1 MRPPGVAGIR
11 FGAHF
16 SLIMNSRGHLPEHG
30 FAHVSGL
37 FRGATRV
44 CPDFALRG
52 QRLPIQSRFDEQS
65 RSTIRKLNARSLL
78 FIGLCLAWTAGPA
91 AAQIPDGHVGVILS
105 NLPQSDAEKTR
116 RIQKKL
122 DEHAAQSI
130 RKLPLTKSE
139 VWAIPESKL
148 EPAKQFLAQLGVA
161 AAGVVGGKDGH
172 ELFRA
177 QKDMKLND
185 KQREVVELA
194 KRSQATMGVKLVA
207 GPTPA
212 EIEYAMTVG
221 DASTSD
227 AAAKL
232 KVMLSDQ
239 TTLTIDRTGVEVR
252 PDRCVWRGKVETTGA
267 MVTLMLWPNGRLTG
281 SVQNKGRIH
290 SIRHLGGRIYSVVE
304 MSEER
309 MPNEHAP
316 MPGWMRTKD
325 PNLRDEFPGQGR
337 RRRRTQAPSQ
347 DDRLPRPKAPRQGC
361 GPGQQAAP
369 GQGRSIIGRRYYAGE
384 AFSRTVPGCRH
395 RRDRRLHEKG
405 GRHYM
410 DVKRELVEMSIEEG
424 NHAFRNSKIENVKL
438 RLVYAYQTD
447 YVEKGTHFDHVWRFA
462 DKGDG
467 YMDEIHKLR
476 DKYRADVAVL
486 IVDDANGC
494 GLSTRVHADAD
505 EAFAVVHHEC
515 SATTYSLAH
524 EIGHLIG
531 ARHDRGMDTNSM
543 PFPYGHGFV
552 NGTTWRDIMSYKE
565 SCGGCPRLPVWSSP
579 RWSSM
584 ARSPAP
590 RTRQRARHHRAGRP
604 RRRLQVI

>member
-1 MRPPGVAGIR
+1 MRNLTA
-11 FGAHF
+11 
-16 SLIMNSRGHLPEHG
+16 
-30 FAHVSGL
+30 
-37 FRGATRV
+37 
-44 CPDFALRG
+44 
-52 QRLPIQSRFDEQS
+52 RL
-65 RSTIRKLNARSLL
+65 LL
-78 FIGLCLAWTAGPA
+78 LIGLCLVWATSPA
-91 AAQIPDGHVGVILS
+91 SAQIPDGYVGVILS
-105 NLPQSDAEKTR
+105 KLPQSDAEKAR

-148 EPAKQFLAQLGVA
+148 EAAKQFLAKQGVA

-177 QKDMKLND
+177 QQDMKLSD
-185 KQREVVELA
+185 KQREVIEMA
-194 KRSQATMGVKLVA
+194 KRSQSTMGVKLVA

-239 TTLTIDRTGVEVR
+239 TTLIIDRTGVEVR

-267 MVTLMLWPNGRLTG
+267 MVTLMLWPDGRLTG

-290 SIRHLGGRIYSVVE
+290 SIHHLGGRLYSVVE

-316 MPGWMRTKD
+316 MPGWMRTRD
-325 PNLRDEFPGQGR
+325 PNLRDESLVKEGDGAALKHLRQTVAALDPKL
-337 RRRRTQAPSQ
+337 RTKAADPASKPSAAKADPASPSAATPARPSLALSQ
-347 DDRLPRPKAPRQGC
+347 DVVIDVIVAYTKKA
-361 GPGQQAAP
+361 A
-369 GQGRSIIGRRYYAGE
+369 S
-384 AFSRTVPGCRH
+384 
-395 RRDRRLHEKG
+395 
-405 GRHYM
+405 HYM
-410 DVKRELVEMSIEEG
+410 DVKRDLVEMSVEEG
-424 NHAFRNSKIENVKL
+424 NNAFRNSKIDNVKL
-438 RLVYAYQTD
+438 RLVHAYQTN
-447 YVEKGTHFDHVWRFA
+447 YVEKGSHFDHVWRFA

-467 YMDEIHKLR
+467 YMDEVHKLR

-486 IVDDANGC
+486 IVDDPNGC
-494 GLSTRVHADAD
+494 GLSTRVHAEAS

-515 SATTYSLAH
+515 SVHTYSMAH

-531 ARHDRGMDTNSM
+531 ARHDRGMDTNAE

-552 NGTTWRDIMSYKE
+552 NGTAWRDIMSYKE

-579 RWSSM
+579 NVVIDGTVAGSADTDN
-584 ARSPAP
+584 ARVIMEQA
-590 RTRQRARHHRAGRP
+590 ARVAGFR
-604 RRRLQVI
+604 

>member
-1 MRPPGVAGIR
+1 MR
-11 FGAHF
+11 
-16 SLIMNSRGHLPEHG
+16 N
-30 FAHVSGL
+30 
-37 FRGATRV
+37 
-44 CPDFALRG
+44 
-52 QRLPIQSRFDEQS
+52 
-65 RSTIRKLNARSLL
+65 LNARSLL
-78 FIGLCLAWTAGPA
+78 FIGLCLAWTADPA

-105 NLPQSDAEKTR
+105 NLPQSDAEKSR

-122 DEHAAQSI
+122 DEHAAQSM

-148 EPAKQFLAQLGVA
+148 EAAKQFLAKQGVA
-161 AAGVVGGKDGH
+161 VAGVVGGKDGH

-177 QKDMKLND
+177 QQDMKLND
-185 KQREVVELA
+185 KQREVVEMA
-194 KRSQATMGVKLVA
+194 KRSQSTMGVKLVA

-290 SIRHLGGRIYSVVE
+290 SIRHLGGRLYSVVE

-316 MPGWMRTKD
+316 MPGWMRTQD
-325 PNLRDEFPGQGR
+325 PNLRDDSLVKEGDGGAFKHLRKTIASLDPKLHAKAADPASKPSAAKADPSSAGVTPAR
-337 RRRRTQAPSQ
+337 PSLALSQ
-347 DDRLPRPKAPRQGC
+347 DVVIDVIAAYTKKA
-361 GPGQQAAP
+361 A
-369 GQGRSIIGRRYYAGE
+369 S
-384 AFSRTVPGCRH
+384 
-395 RRDRRLHEKG
+395 
-405 GRHYM
+405 HYM
-410 DVKRELVEMSIEEG
+410 DVKRELVEMAVEEG
-424 NHAFRNSKIENVKL
+424 NNAFRNSKIDNVKL
-438 RLVYAYQTD
+438 RLVYAYQTN
-447 YVEKGTHFDHVWRFA
+447 YLEKGSHFDHVWRFA

-486 IVDDANGC
+486 IVDDPNGC
-494 GLSTRVHADAD
+494 GLSTRVHADAT
-505 EAFAVVHHEC
+505 EAFAVVHHAC
-515 SATTYSLAH
+515 AATTYSLAH
-524 EIGHLIG
+524 EIGHLIGHLIG
-531 ARHDRGMDTNSM
+531 ARHDRGMDTNTV

-552 NGTTWRDIMSYKE
+552 NGTAWRDIMSYKE

-579 RWSSM
+579 KVVVDGTVAGAEDTDN
-584 ARSPAP
+584 ARVIIEQA
-590 RTRQRARHHRAGRP
+590 ARVAGFR
-604 RRRLQVI
+604 

>member
-1 MRPPGVAGIR
+1 M
-11 FGAHF
+11 
-16 SLIMNSRGHLPEHG
+16 
-30 FAHVSGL
+30 
-37 FRGATRV
+37 
-44 CPDFALRG
+44 
-52 QRLPIQSRFDEQS
+52 PI
-65 RSTIRKLNARSLL
+65 LNARSLL
-78 FIGLCLAWTAGPA
+78 LVGLCLAWTASPA

-148 EPAKQFLAQLGVA
+148 EAAKQFLAKQGVA

-177 QKDMKLND
+177 AQDMKLND
-185 KQREVVELA
+185 KQRAMVELA

-290 SIRHLGGRIYSVVE
+290 SISHLGGRVYSVVE

-316 MPGWMRTKD
+316 MPNYMRAKD
-325 PNLRDEFPGQGR
+325 PNLRDDALVKEGDGGALKHLRNTIASLDPKLRAKAADPASKPALGKTDPSSPG
-337 RRRRTQAPSQ
+337 TTAPARPSLALSQ
-347 DDRLPRPKAPRQGC
+347 DVVIDVIVAYTKKA
-361 GPGQQAAP
+361 A
-369 GQGRSIIGRRYYAGE
+369 S
-384 AFSRTVPGCRH
+384 
-395 RRDRRLHEKG
+395 
-405 GRHYM
+405 HYM
-410 DVKRELVEMSIEEG
+410 DVKRELVEMSVEEG
-424 NHAFRNSKIENVKL
+424 NNAFRNSKIDNVKL
-438 RLVYAYQTD
+438 RLVYAYQTN

-476 DKYRADVAVL
+476 DKYRGDVAVL
-486 IVDDANGC
+486 IVDDPNGC
-494 GLSTRVHADAD
+494 GLSTRVHADAN

-515 SATTYSLAH
+515 SVHTYSMAH

-531 ARHDRGMDTNSM
+531 ARHDRGMDTNTV

-552 NGTTWRDIMSYKE
+552 NGTAWRDIMSYKE

-579 RWSSM
+579 KLVVDGTVAGSEDTDN
-584 ARSPAP
+584 ARVIIEQA
-590 RTRQRARHHRAGRP
+590 ARVAAFR
-604 RRRLQVI
+604 

>member
-1 MRPPGVAGIR
+1 MRSP
-11 FGAHF
+11 
-16 SLIMNSRGHLPEHG
+16 
-30 FAHVSGL
+30 
-37 FRGATRV
+37 
-44 CPDFALRG
+44 
-52 QRLPIQSRFDEQS
+52 
-65 RSTIRKLNARSLL
+65 NARLL
-78 FIGLCLAWTAGPA
+78 LVIGLCLAWTASGA
-91 AAQIPDGHVGVILS
+91 AAQIPDGHAGVILS

-116 RIQKKL
+116 RIHKKL

-148 EPAKQFLAQLGVA
+148 EAAKQFLAKQGVA

-172 ELFRA
+172 EMFRA
-177 QKDMKLND
+177 PQDMKLTD
-185 KQREVVELA
+185 KQRAHVELA
-194 KRSQATMGVKLVA
+194 KRSQATMGVKLFT

-232 KVMLSDQ
+232 KFALSDQ
-239 TTLTIDRTGVEVR
+239 MVLVINRTGVEVR

-290 SIRHLGGRIYSVVE
+290 SIRHLGGRIYAVVE

-325 PNLRDEFPGQGR
+325 PNLRDDSLVKDGDGGALKHLRKTVAALDPKVR
-337 RRRRTQAPSQ
+337 AKAADPTSKPSQ
-347 DDRLPRPKAPRQGC
+347 GKADPPSAGVTPARPSLALSQDVVIDVIVAYTKN
-361 GPGQQAAP
+361 AA
-369 GQGRSIIGRRYYAGE
+369 S
-384 AFSRTVPGCRH
+384 
-395 RRDRRLHEKG
+395 
-405 GRHYM
+405 HYM
-410 DVKRELVEMSIEEG
+410 DVQRELVEMSIEEG
-424 NHAFRNSKIENVKL
+424 NNALRNSKIDNVKL
-438 RLVYAYQTD
+438 RLVYAYQTN
-447 YVEKGTHFDHVWRFA
+447 YVEKGSHFDHVWRFA

-486 IVDDANGC
+486 IVDDPNGC
-494 GLSTRVHADAD
+494 GLSTRVHADAS

-515 SATTYSLAH
+515 SAHTYSLAH

-531 ARHDRGMDTNSM
+531 ARHDRGMDTNPT

-552 NGTTWRDIMSYKE
+552 NGTAWRDIMSYKE

-579 RWSSM
+579 KVVVDGTVAGAEDTDN
-584 ARSPAP
+584 ARVITEQA
-590 RTRQRARHHRAGRP
+590 ARVAAFR
-604 RRRLQVI
+604 